1 MPNVANMLQNMPWWA
16 FVLLALLVVLGVQA
30 LQPRMIAVWRLLIVP
45 ATFIGWGV
53 ISLVTQSVASP
64 ILMADWLA
72 TAAAGAAI
80 AWGATRL
87 EGMRIDR
94 PGGHVQIPG
103 SVFPL
108 MRNLVIFAA
117 KYGLTVATT
126 MAPSMQMTLSLWNI
140 AVSGL
145 SAGYFIGW
153 LLRFALK
160 YRTTPEPQTGHPV
173 G

>member
-1 MPNVANMLQNMPWWA
+1 MPNIANMLQNTPWWA

-45 ATFIGWGV
+45 ATFIIWGV

-64 ILMADWLA
+64 ILMVDWLA
-72 TAAAGAAI
+72 TAAVGAAI

-87 EGMRIDR
+87 EGMHIDR
-94 PGGHVQIPG
+94 RGGHVHVPG